1 MTAWRKEENAM
12 SKYEPIVN
20 NFKMDA
26 DGRATI
32 NGGKF
37 GRIESFNISADAAK
51 PYASVTITFDVD
63 GDLIID
69 LPAYKGDA
77 NDAK

>member
-1 MTAWRKEENAM
+1 MLEH
-12 SKYEPIVN
+12 IVN

-26 DGRATI
+26 DGNATI

-37 GRIESFNISADAAK
+37 GAIQSFSISQKAEDSF
-51 PYASVTITFDVD
+51 ASVTITFDVD

-69 LPAYKGDA
+69 FPAHKGA
-77 NDAK
+77 NNDAK

>member
-26 DGRATI
+26 G
-32 NGGKF
+32 
-37 GRIESFNISADAAK
+37 
-51 PYASVTITFDVD
+51 

>member
-1 MTAWRKEENAM
+1 MP
-12 SKYEPIVN
+12 KYEPIVN